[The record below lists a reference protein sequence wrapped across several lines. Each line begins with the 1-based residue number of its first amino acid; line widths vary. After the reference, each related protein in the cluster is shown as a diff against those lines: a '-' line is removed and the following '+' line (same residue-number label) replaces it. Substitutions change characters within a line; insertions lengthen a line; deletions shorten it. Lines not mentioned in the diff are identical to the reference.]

1 MIGLFSDV
9 LSTEDVKL
17 ETTEAICLAN
27 WNGMGRKRS

>member
-17 ETTEAICLAN
+17 ERTEAVCLAN
-27 WNGMGRKRS
+27 WKAMGRNRS